1 MTTRPASVPTTGAST
16 FVTVPTP
23 SSAIALKRS
32 QLMELMFEN
41 LAREQ
46 AIAREREV
54 LHAAQNRRLIAALR
68 AQRRNEGAA
77 MRVRRLLALAAIR

>member
-1 MTTRPASVPTTGAST
+1 
-16 FVTVPTP
+16 
-23 SSAIALKRS
+23 
-32 QLMELMFEN
+32 MELMLEN

-54 LHAAQNRRLIAALR
+54 LHAAHNRRLIAALR